1 MNDILKHRQ
10 AVNANIQR
18 LFGEGIDCN
27 GEFQKAQDNE
37 IEKARHGTYA
47 DTAENRKLNR
57 VGQEYGHKAQEQE
70 TSGKQPKGSG
80 EDAGGKDYSS
90 HAQGASDEA
99 LKRAAADEKADKG
112 VRAAAKKELEKRGKS
127 GGGDDGG
134 NKKSSSYKTASP
146 KEKKRFDDIIK
157 ECYKYEGKGGLFD
170 ELVWEIDPEDG
181 DIEQFVDLDADDAD
195 EQIDNLI
202 REKISPERLE
212 QIYKKWRTGM
222 GIKDVGEEKR
232 EKSRLGKRDE
242 KDKDDW
248 MKRIQEF
255 GYGRE
260 DEDLMIRNQKYFQDV
275 LDKHGIK
282 DVGEFFDEDKMQD
295 DKDFED
301 YEKIFDE
308 CFEKIPAKEFKR

>member
-10 AVNANIQR
+10 SVQANIQR

-27 GEFQKAQDNE
+27 ADFQKAQDAE

-47 DTAENRKLNR
+47 DTAENRKKNR
-57 VGQEYGHKAQEQE
+57 VGQEYGHKAQEKE
-70 TSGKQPKGSG
+70 ANGKQPKQS
-80 EDAGGKDYSS
+80 EEAGGKDYST
-90 HAQGASDEA
+90 HAQNASDNA

-112 VRAAAKKELEKRGKS
+112 VRDAAKKELEKRGKS